1 MAAML
6 EETIADIVRQ
16 RKIGDHRFSHKRI
29 VFGVDDLES
38 GRGSES
44 AV

>member
-1 MAAML
+1 MTAML

-29 VFGVDDLES
+29 VFGVDDLS
-38 GRGSES
+38 RD
-44 AV
+44 AVR